1 MKNKIKEFKEL
12 VFAREMSI
20 LPGNLAFSFFM
31 AIIPILT
38 LIFYISTQFHLPM
51 DIINNFLSET
61 ECEVMEIQFRTAVSI
76 FGEEQVYC
84 FSAMIVY
91 QEKKS

>member
-1 MKNKIKEFKEL
+1 MKVKVFDESHEKDLERSVNEFLESTL
-12 VFAREMSI
+12 NE
-20 LPGNLAFSFFM
+20 
-31 AIIPILT
+31 II
-38 LIFYISTQFHLPM
+38 
-51 DIINNFLSET
+51 
-61 ECEVMEIQFRTAVSI
+61 EIQFRTAVSI

>member
-38 LIFYISTQFHLPM
+38 LIFYIYT
-51 DIINNFLSET
+51 
-61 ECEVMEIQFRTAVSI
+61 VS
-76 FGEEQVYC
+76 FTYGYN
-84 FSAMIVY
+84 
-91 QEKKS
+91 

>member
-1 MKNKIKEFKEL
+1 MKVKIIDESHEKDLERSVNEFLE
-12 VFAREMSI
+12 S
-20 LPGNLAFSFFM
+20 
-31 AIIPILT
+31 T
-38 LIFYISTQFHLPM
+38 LNE
-51 DIINNFLSET
+51 IN
-61 ECEVMEIQFRTAVSI
+61 EIQFRTAVSI